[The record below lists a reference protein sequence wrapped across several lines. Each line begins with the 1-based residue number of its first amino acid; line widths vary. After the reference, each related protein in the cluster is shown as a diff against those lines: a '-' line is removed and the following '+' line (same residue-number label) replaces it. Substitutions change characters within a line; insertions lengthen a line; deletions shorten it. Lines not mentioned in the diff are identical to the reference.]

1 MKYRGKLLAGALAV
15 GALTMMATG
24 VSAQRVLKLGH
35 VGEVDSH
42 FDQFAKEFSKR
53 VKAKSGGKISVDVF
67 PSSQLGND
75 KDMLQKMKLGQIDF
89 FIPSSIMSSVAPEF
103 GVFDMPYIIK
113 DRAHAKRVLDSLGP
127 KVFGPAAEAKGVK
140 ILGFWENGFRHI
152 TNNVR
157 PIVKPADL
165 KGVKLRT
172 PRGEWRVKMFK
183 AYGANPSPMAFSEVF
198 TALKTGVMDGQENP
212 FINVWSAKFYE
223 VQKYLSLT
231 GHVYIPGYLVTSPA
245 TFKKWP
251 AEVQKVL
258 QEAAREMEDEAR
270 RIGQGFDD
278 NLLGQLKEK
287 GMIVNEAD
295 KEAFVAASKAIY
307 EEFAAKVKGG
317 GDLIKQIA
325 ALRAG

>member
-1 MKYRGKLLAGALAV
+1 MTMFRTLAAGIAVMAFATAGAQ
-15 GALTMMATG
+15 
-24 VSAQRVLKLGH
+24 AQTVLKLGH

-42 FDQFAKEFSKR
+42 FDQASHEFAKR
-53 VKAKSGGKISVDVF
+53 VKVASGGKIDVQVF

-89 FIPSSIMSSVAPEF
+89 FLPSSIMSSVADEF

-113 DRAHAKRVLDSLGP
+113 DRAHAKRVMAAMGDS
-127 KVFGPAAEAKGVK
+127 VFRPAALAKGVM

-157 PIVKPADL
+157 PIVTPADL
-165 KGVKLRT
+165 KGIKLRT
-172 PRGEWRVKMFK
+172 PRGEWRLKMFQ

-212 FINVWSAKFYE
+212 LINVWTAKFYE

-231 GHVYIPGYLVTSPA
+231 GHVYIPAYLVTSPA

-251 AEVQKVL
+251 PETQKIIAET
-258 QEAAREMEDEAR
+258 AAGMEDYARAAGARFDSDLLSKIEA
-270 RIGQGFDD
+270 
-278 NLLGQLKEK
+278 K
-287 GMIVNEAD
+287 GVKVNEAN
-295 KEAFVAASKAIY
+295 KEAFIAGSKGIY
-307 EEFAAKVKGG
+307 EEFGAKVKGG
-317 GDLIKQIA
+317 AELIKRIS
-325 ALRAG
+325 ALREG